1 MSFVQV
7 LFFVWDFQEKMSTCS
22 QCLKANLVITFTYHG
37 TAAYLNE
44 DWPSQPRQALNKAPA
59 MLHRGQEFEVA
70 VGLDE
75 CTAKRSTIPLT
86 DTWPK
91 LLKALKMWMF
101 VDV

>member
-1 MSFVQV
+1 
-7 LFFVWDFQEKMSTCS
+7 
-22 QCLKANLVITFTYHG
+22 
-37 TAAYLNE
+37 
-44 DWPSQPRQALNKAPA
+44 